1 MALVVQAAGAHGPR
15 SSGPAR
21 GQSKVDDVDNL
32 VSEPAVASWFHTAYF
47 SGASEVFG
55 QGNTYMD
62 LFNEDEYA
70 ERRKTIPYYPF
81 ASQPEWEMASYLLK
95 SGLSMAAM
103 DEFLK
108 LQLVSLIVSL
118 KYVTYLCIF

>member
-1 MALVVQAAGAHGPR
+1 MSTNVME
-15 SSGPAR
+15 
-21 GQSKVDDVDNL
+21 VDDADNQA
-32 VSEPAVASWFHTAYF
+32 SEPVVTSQFYTEYF
-47 SGASEVFG
+47 PGVSEVFG
-55 QGNTYMD
+55 QGDTYMD
-62 LFNEDEYA
+62 LFDEDEYA

-95 SGLSMAAM
+95 SGLSMAAT

-118 KYVTYLCIF
+118 EYITYLWIF